1 MTYHSHPESANAKPR
16 GRYSRAQISL
26 FPATLH
32 PPFAPKARTW
42 GYLSWV
48 AASSDERRAIARLI
62 HRVGFGPK
70 AGEFESALAAGFD
83 ATASQMLSAPKPSY
97 GDLKAQLGIFDLGP
111 RPRPNTAE
119 LLTYG
124 DNKRRQT
131 LMMTLWWLDQ
141 MSIQERPIHE
151 RMTWFW
157 HGHWATSLAKV
168 DDPLPM
174 FDHVEKLR
182 AHALGSFLAM
192 SKSMVMD
199 AALIFWLD
207 GQRNTATAPNENLAR
222 ELLEL
227 FMLGVNRYQES
238 DIREISKVLTGYK
251 VQIRSGTV
259 TRNLRQ
265 AYQGHV
271 NIFGSS
277 QSLDSISLVEYLAKR
292 SDCQRFIPERLW
304 FRFISS
310 SVSLPSRSP
319 IEESFANRE
328 VLPAMR
334 SLISSSAFSDPVN
347 SQVKSPVDWFISALR
362 ALDLQPSKLPNPNY
376 AINTLRSLG
385 QVPYQ
390 PPNVGGWPA
399 DEAWLSAA
407 ASQTRIQTAQYL
419 TKLGDLTPVS
429 SAPQNRRIEALANW
443 LGVWKWSDRTSIAL
457 RGAIRDPQRLAML
470 GICSPEYVVSA

>member
-1 MTYHSHPESANAKPR
+1 M
-16 GRYSRAQISL
+16 
-26 FPATLH
+26 ATPL
-32 PPFAPKARTW
+32 
-42 GYLSWV
+42 
-48 AASSDERRAIARLI
+48 DERRAIARLI

-70 AGEFESALAAGFD
+70 PGEFENALAAGFD
-83 ATASQMLSAPKPSY
+83 LTAAQTLSAAKPSY
-97 GDLKAQLGIFDLGP
+97 GDLKAELGIFDLGP

-131 LMMTLWWLDQ
+131 LVMTLWWLDQ
-141 MSIQERPIHE
+141 MTIQDRPIHE

-174 FDHVEKLR
+174 FDHVQKLR
-182 AHALGSFLAM
+182 SNALGNFLTM

-199 AALIFWLD
+199 GALIFWLD
-207 GQRNTATAPNENLAR
+207 GQRNTAAAPNENLSR

-238 DIREISKVLTGYK
+238 DVKEISKVLTGYK
-251 VQIRSGTV
+251 VQIRNGSV
-259 TRNLRQ
+259 TRNMRQ
-265 AYQGHV
+265 AYQGRV
-271 NIFGSS
+271 NIFGTS
-277 QSLDSISLVEYLAKR
+277 QSLDATSLVEFLASR

-304 FRFISS
+304 FRFVNTSAS
-310 SVSLPSRSP
+310 MPNRSP
-319 IEESFANRE
+319 IEEGFTSRE
-328 VLPAMR
+328 ILPAMR
-334 SLISSSAFSDPVN
+334 ALVSSAAFADPIN
-347 SQVKSPVDWFISALR
+347 SQVKSPVDWLVSVLR
-362 ALDLQPSKLPNPNY
+362 ALRLQPTKLSNPNY
-376 AINTLRSLG
+376 AINTLRALG
-385 QVPYQ
+385 QVPYL

-407 ASQTRIQTAQYL
+407 ASQTRIQAAQYL
-419 TKLGDLTPVS
+419 TKLGDVSPVS
-429 SAPQNRRIEALANW
+429 SVPQNRRIEALANW

-470 GICSPEYVVSA
+470 GICSPEYVVNA